1 MSTNQPGSG
10 AGPLRTTLEIDRL
23 FVQQIYVRTANNI
36 PISTGFVLLAD
47 GKGGTTFGPAA
58 IQSDYFSLSSMISAG
73 TASFQNTLSTSFIF
87 NINQISSGFYTINS
101 QIAST
106 YGGLTDAQSFI
117 NQNIIDLSNLIVNI
131 STYSSFVQ
139 SANQPFSTLSSYIIN
154 ISNTYTPNT
163 TTYQLHEQSISS
175 FYGTQSTFISNFSVL
190 TGTTNNTFNVYSS
203 FQQQLYINNL
213 STISTSY
220 RGLITT
226 TSGNYST
233 LSTTIG
239 NQQASY
245 NQSLSTGMS
254 SYMMDYSTIIG
265 NNIYNLNQNQS
276 TLLNTVSTLSTLFF
290 SVATYSISSQI
301 TLLNSTLSTSIQSN
315 IVLLSSQL
323 STIKGTAIFSL
334 ENSIATVADV
344 SNSLNTLSTTLQVNY
359 STLATELSITQTR
372 GINSQLYYQF
382 YQLGIT
388 QSSILANNTSSIQ
401 YLSTVITN
409 TFSTAN
415 YRFSTLVNTN
425 YSTLLTIGYSS
436 IVIAN
441 IQVTQSTI
449 LLLQSTLSATTI
461 LLTDSSNTQSTF
473 LGTTLSTNYGRTIST
488 NVATLKTINFGSQ
501 VIQSTFYES
510 LSSFSSSVYPFI
522 FNMSNSL
529 STVSKNLTDSVS
541 NWALNTVSNEIN
553 TDINTV
559 RDILTNANQGVATNP
574 VVIELSNL
582 AFGIISTTYSTLSSY
597 TRTFAGFSTANV
609 FTNDIT
615 FNGQVNA
622 TNGVFTQ
629 FFQICNIISTY
640 TYTYTGSNIQTY
652 IPNRF
657 ASQVLVQMW
666 GAGGGAGTNTNGG
679 GGAYVEGIIAVDPTQ
694 IYNIKIGGGGVLS
707 SISDYE
713 PYNGGGRGISTFTGS
728 GGGATT
734 IFFNTTTCNVA
745 VAAGG
750 GGGGFISTFADWN
763 SSEFATGSRVQ
774 FSLSNSLFSNQQLGY
789 STYGNYLASV
799 STMGTFVSLF
809 NFSSFSTA
817 TSINF
822 TTLFNY
828 STFSY
833 SSFSSFVVS
842 PFLIY
847 NLSSASTATSISFS
861 SISSIQFS
869 TSNLLNYSTFNMST
883 MSTINY
889 VYSSII
895 FSGAASNSTLV
906 PFVNSTIYLLCGSW
920 GGPGGI
926 QTGFGGQ
933 NPFSSIS
940 SGDFALG
947 GNGGDLPLN
956 TASCNIMT
964 RSVSADNGI
973 LSQIVKQST
982 FITYV
987 GDFIPQLMGYS
998 PYLFSSLSTLLSTT
1012 SNNSTNYSFVSTN
1025 VLQNTLFSNYF
1036 STVQDKVPNNS
1047 STLAFYYTVR
1057 DLYSL
1062 QNTFQPNSLPLV
1074 GLTTKV
1080 DYTTDKTPTGIYSA
1094 DLSFTISQLGS
1105 PYGIA
1110 AHLMSFPFDKSDDVL
1125 YSCAR
1130 LYISSLLSTIKD
1142 TRSLTNQTGLK
1153 YFNKE
1158 GTISSY
1164 NGTYQ
1169 TEGIYCNALDRY
1181 TYQYLSTLV
1190 KYDNLIY
1197 APSTI
1202 EVILTSISTLS
1213 SLIAYNFS
1221 SFSTA
1226 TSVEFSTLSNYSTFN
1241 YSTFSSFV
1249 VSPYLIYNLS
1259 SFSTVHTNG
1268 AVAVST
1274 IQFSPYNVLNYSTFN
1289 MSTMS
1294 TINYV
1299 YSSITFSGFS
1309 TTGWFLSSLT
1319 GGLTYQAISTMGTY
1333 VSLFNF
1339 SSFSTATS
1347 INFSTL
1353 ANYSTF
1359 NYSSFST
1366 FVVSPFYIYNLSSF
1380 STATSISFS
1389 SFSSIQFSPSN
1400 LLNYSTF
1407 NMSTM
1412 STINYVYSTIFLT
1425 DQQNYNINTS
1435 TIISSLYRQ
1444 IFGGVQYKD
1453 VPPTFAPYVYDAF
1466 FPIAANSTLTSLVEN
1481 GGFVI
1486 NYNTQGDFF
1495 TNFFETS
1502 TLIKSSRKMYN
1513 IFVSSAGAN
1522 GESLINSLPITI
1534 SSLTREPALQS
1545 TATTFNTNTL
1555 VTYISNYFQSQD
1567 FTEQGFTINDILIDF
1582 KTIADFPTVKL
1593 YIQKLSTITYFDIIK
1608 PDPQEFRNTVYYG
1621 AAGDFLRGGDATFI
1635 SPNSTRGIGGGGG
1648 GAGFKGGQAGGFTT
1662 AVAGATSQIQNKY
1675 FIGGG
1680 GGGGG
1685 SSYIAPLT
1693 GTGNSLPG
1701 QTFNSGY
1708 TTHPLAS
1715 ALKSGQGGIDSNSF
1729 NNYLYPSTFSSITTP
1744 FLSKKG
1750 GDGLLILTEFVD
1762 PFRIVVSNGTQYFVP
1777 LRIDAATNEVVVN
1790 KLVISSAQVVTM
1802 SATHPSSFYLDFANY
1817 QQFYLTL
1824 KDHEVSSFH
1833 IIPLTTISSPTMNFQ
1848 TGNIYLN
1855 ISTFSTNA
1863 VIDFSSFNIEN
1874 TWNQDTPGVL
1884 SSYGNRSTYLFE
1896 YSIFNSNIYLTTPRT
1911 W

>member
-1 MSTNQPGSG
+1 
-10 AGPLRTTLEIDRL
+10 
-23 FVQQIYVRTANNI
+23 
-36 PISTGFVLLAD
+36 
-47 GKGGTTFGPAA
+47 
-58 IQSDYFSLSSMISAG
+58 
-73 TASFQNTLSTSFIF
+73 
-87 NINQISSGFYTINS
+87 
-101 QIAST
+101 
-106 YGGLTDAQSFI
+106 
-117 NQNIIDLSNLIVNI
+117 
-131 STYSSFVQ
+131 
-139 SANQPFSTLSSYIIN
+139 
-154 ISNTYTPNT
+154 
-163 TTYQLHEQSISS
+163 
-175 FYGTQSTFISNFSVL
+175 
-190 TGTTNNTFNVYSS
+190 
-203 FQQQLYINNL
+203 
-213 STISTSY
+213 
-220 RGLITT
+220 
-226 TSGNYST
+226 
-233 LSTTIG
+233 
-239 NQQASY
+239 
-245 NQSLSTGMS
+245 
-254 SYMMDYSTIIG
+254 
-265 NNIYNLNQNQS
+265 
-276 TLLNTVSTLSTLFF
+276 
-290 SVATYSISSQI
+290 
-301 TLLNSTLSTSIQSN
+301 
-315 IVLLSSQL
+315 
-323 STIKGTAIFSL
+323 
-334 ENSIATVADV
+334 
-344 SNSLNTLSTTLQVNY
+344 
-359 STLATELSITQTR
+359 
-372 GINSQLYYQF
+372 
-382 YQLGIT
+382 
-388 QSSILANNTSSIQ
+388 
-401 YLSTVITN
+401 
-409 TFSTAN
+409 
-415 YRFSTLVNTN
+415 
-425 YSTLLTIGYSS
+425 
-436 IVIAN
+436 
-441 IQVTQSTI
+441 
-449 LLLQSTLSATTI
+449 
-461 LLTDSSNTQSTF
+461 
-473 LGTTLSTNYGRTIST
+473 
-488 NVATLKTINFGSQ
+488 
-501 VIQSTFYES
+501 
-510 LSSFSSSVYPFI
+510 
-522 FNMSNSL
+522 
-529 STVSKNLTDSVS
+529 
-541 NWALNTVSNEIN
+541 
-553 TDINTV
+553 
-559 RDILTNANQGVATNP
+559 
-574 VVIELSNL
+574 
-582 AFGIISTTYSTLSSY
+582 
-597 TRTFAGFSTANV
+597 
-609 FTNDIT
+609 
-615 FNGQVNA
+615 
-622 TNGVFTQ
+622 
-629 FFQICNIISTY
+629 
-640 TYTYTGSNIQTY
+640 
-652 IPNRF
+652 
-657 ASQVLVQMW
+657 MW

-1158 GTISSY
+1158 GTVSSY

-1169 TEGIYCNALDRY
+1169 TEGVYCNALDRY

-1309 TTGWFLSSLT
+1309 TTGWFLSNLT

-1366 FVVSPFYIYNLSSF
+1366 FLVSPFYIYNLSSF

-1466 FPIAANSTLTSLVEN
+1466 FPI
-1481 GGFVI
+1481 
-1486 NYNTQGDFF
+1486 
-1495 TNFFETS
+1495 
-1502 TLIKSSRKMYN
+1502 
-1513 IFVSSAGAN
+1513 
-1522 GESLINSLPITI
+1522 
-1534 SSLTREPALQS
+1534 
-1545 TATTFNTNTL
+1545 
-1555 VTYISNYFQSQD
+1555 
-1567 FTEQGFTINDILIDF
+1567 
-1582 KTIADFPTVKL
+1582 
-1593 YIQKLSTITYFDIIK
+1593 FD
-1608 PDPQEFRNTVYYG
+1608 
-1621 AAGDFLRGGDATFI
+1621 
-1635 SPNSTRGIGGGGG
+1635 
-1648 GAGFKGGQAGGFTT
+1648 
-1662 AVAGATSQIQNKY
+1662 
-1675 FIGGG
+1675 
-1680 GGGGG
+1680 
-1685 SSYIAPLT
+1685 
-1693 GTGNSLPG
+1693 
-1701 QTFNSGY
+1701 
-1708 TTHPLAS
+1708 
-1715 ALKSGQGGIDSNSF
+1715 
-1729 NNYLYPSTFSSITTP
+1729 
-1744 FLSKKG
+1744 
-1750 GDGLLILTEFVD
+1750 
-1762 PFRIVVSNGTQYFVP
+1762 
-1777 LRIDAATNEVVVN
+1777 
-1790 KLVISSAQVVTM
+1790 
-1802 SATHPSSFYLDFANY
+1802 
-1817 QQFYLTL
+1817 
-1824 KDHEVSSFH
+1824 
-1833 IIPLTTISSPTMNFQ
+1833 
-1848 TGNIYLN
+1848 
-1855 ISTFSTNA
+1855 
-1863 VIDFSSFNIEN
+1863 
-1874 TWNQDTPGVL
+1874 
-1884 SSYGNRSTYLFE
+1884 
-1896 YSIFNSNIYLTTPRT
+1896 
-1911 W
+1911 

>member
-1 MSTNQPGSG
+1 
-10 AGPLRTTLEIDRL
+10 
-23 FVQQIYVRTANNI
+23 
-36 PISTGFVLLAD
+36 
-47 GKGGTTFGPAA
+47 
-58 IQSDYFSLSSMISAG
+58 MISAG
-73 TASFQNTLSTSFIF
+73 TASFTNTLSTNFKF

-106 YGGLTDAQSFI
+106 YGGLTDAQGFI
-117 NQNIIDLSNLIVNI
+117 NQNIIDLSNLIINI
-131 STYSSFVQ
+131 STYSSFVG
-139 SANQPFSTLSSYIIN
+139 SANLPFSTLSSYIIN

-163 TTYQLHEQSISS
+163 TTYELYEQSISS

-190 TGTTNNTFNVYSS
+190 TGVTNNTFNVYST
-203 FQQQLYINNL
+203 FQQQLYVNNL

-226 TSGNYST
+226 TAGNYST

-239 NQQASY
+239 RQQASY

-254 SYMMDYSTIIG
+254 SYMMNYSTIVG
-265 NNIYNLNQNQS
+265 NNIYTLNQNQS

-301 TLLNSTLSTSIQSN
+301 TLLNSTLSTTIKNN

-334 ENSIATVADV
+334 ENSIATLADV
-344 SNSLNTLSTTLQVNY
+344 SNSLNSLSTTLQVNY
-359 STLATELSITQTR
+359 STLTTELSITQTR
-372 GINSQLYYQF
+372 GINTQLYYQF

-409 TFSTAN
+409 TYSTAN
-415 YRFSTLVNTN
+415 YKFSTLVNIN
-425 YSTLLTIGYSS
+425 YSTLLQIGYST

-441 IQVTQSTI
+441 VQVTQSTI
-449 LLLQSTLSATTI
+449 LLLQSTLSNTST
-461 LLTDSSNTQSTF
+461 LLRDSSNTQSTN
-473 LGTTLSTNYGRTIST
+473 LGKALSTNYGRTIST
-488 NVATLKTINFGSQ
+488 NIATLKTINFGSQ
-501 VIQSTFYES
+501 VIQSTLYES

-522 FNMSNSL
+522 FDMSNSL
-529 STVSKNLTDSVS
+529 SNLSKNLTDSVS
-541 NWALNTVSNEIN
+541 NWALNTVSNDIN
-553 TDINTV
+553 TDLNTV

-574 VVIELSNL
+574 VVIQLSNL

-597 TRTFAGFSTANV
+597 TRTFAGFSTANI

-728 GGGATT
+728 GGGATN

-763 SSEFATGSRVQ
+763 SSELRTGSRVQ

-799 STMGTFVSLF
+799 STMSTFVSLF

-817 TSINF
+817 TSVNF

-842 PFLIY
+842 PYLIY
-847 NLSSASTATSISFS
+847 DLSSFSTATSISFS

-869 TSNLLNYSTFNMST
+869 PSNLLNYSTFNMST
-883 MSTINY
+883 MSTLNY

-998 PYLFSSLSTLLSTT
+998 PYLYSSLSTLLSTS
-1012 SNNSTNYSFVSTN
+1012 SNNSSNYTIVSTN
-1025 VLQNTLFSNYF
+1025 VLQNTLFSNYY
-1036 STVQDKVPNNS
+1036 STVQNKVPNNS

-1074 GLTTKV
+1074 GVTTKV

-1158 GTISSY
+1158 GAISSY

-1169 TEGIYCNALDRY
+1169 TEGVYCNALDRY

-1197 APSTI
+1197 APSTFK
-1202 EVILTSISTLS
+1202 VILTSISTMGTYV
-1213 SLIAYNFS
+1213 SLFNFS

-1226 TSVEFSTLSNYSTFN
+1226 TSIEFSTLSNYSTFN
-1241 YSTFSSFV
+1241 YSSFSTFV
-1249 VSPYLIYNLS
+1249 VSPFYIYNLS
-1259 SFSTVHTNG
+1259 SFSTVHTND

-1294 TINYV
+1294 TKNYV
-1299 YSSITFSGFS
+1299 YSSIILNGFS

-1347 INFSTL
+1347 VNFTTL

-1359 NYSSFST
+1359 SYSSFSS
-1366 FVVSPFYIYNLSSF
+1366 FVVSPFLIYNLSSF

-1389 SFSSIQFSPSN
+1389 PISSIQFSPSN

-1425 DQQNYNINTS
+1425 DPQNYNINTS

-1444 IFGGVQYKD
+1444 IFGGMQYKD

-1466 FPIAANSTLTSLVEN
+1466 FPIAAKSTLTSLVEN
-1481 GGFVI
+1481 GGFTI

-1495 TNFFETS
+1495 TNFFERS
-1502 TLIKSSRKMYN
+1502 TLVKSSRKMYN

-1522 GESLINSLPITI
+1522 GASLINSLPITI

-1567 FTEQGFTINDILIDF
+1567 FTEQGFTINDIAIDF

-1608 PDPQEFRNTVYYG
+1608 PDPQEFKNTVYYG

-1824 KDHEVSSFH
+1824 NDHEVSSFH
-1833 IIPLTTISSPTMNFQ
+1833 IIPLTTISSPSMNFQ

-1855 ISTFSTNA
+1855 ISTVSTNA

-1874 TWNQDTPGVL
+1874 TWNQDRPGIL

-1896 YSIFNSNIYLTTPRT
+1896 YSIFDSNIYLTTPRT

>member
-1 MSTNQPGSG
+1 MSTNQPGSS

-36 PISTGFVLLAD
+36 PISTGYVLLAD
-47 GKGGTTFGPAA
+47 GQGGTKFGPAA
-58 IQSDYFSLSSMISAG
+58 IQADYFSLSSMISAG
-73 TASFQNTLSTSFIF
+73 TASFTNTLSTNFKF
-87 NINQISSGFYTINS
+87 NITQISSGFYTINS

-106 YGGLTDAQSFI
+106 YGGLTDAQGFI

-131 STYSSFVQ
+131 STYSSFVG
-139 SANQPFSTLSSYIIN
+139 SANLPFSTLSSYIIN

-163 TTYQLHEQSISS
+163 ITYQLYEQSISS
-175 FYGTQSTFISNFSVL
+175 FYATQSSFISNFSVL
-190 TGTTNNTFNVYSS
+190 TGVTNNTFNVYST
-203 FQQQLYINNL
+203 FQQQLYVNNL

-220 RGLITT
+220 RGLIATT
-226 TSGNYST
+226 AGNYST

-239 NQQASY
+239 NQQKSY

-254 SYMMDYSTIIG
+254 SYMMDYSTIVG
-265 NNIYNLNQNQS
+265 NNIYTLNQNQS

-301 TLLNSTLSTSIQSN
+301 TLLNSTLSTTVKNN

-323 STIKGTAIFSL
+323 STIKGTAIYSL

-344 SNSLNTLSTTLQVNY
+344 SNSLNSLSTTLQVNY
-359 STLATELSITQTR
+359 STLTTELSITQTR
-372 GINSQLYYQF
+372 GINTQLYYQF

-409 TFSTAN
+409 TYSTAN
-415 YRFSTLVNTN
+415 YRFSTLVNIN
-425 YSTLLTIGYSS
+425 YSTLLQIGYSS

-441 IQVTQSTI
+441 VQVTQSTI
-449 LLLQSTLSATTI
+449 LLLQSTLSNTST
-461 LLTDSSNTQSTF
+461 LLRDSSNTQSTN
-473 LGTTLSTNYGRTIST
+473 LGRALSTNYGRTIST
-488 NVATLKTINFGSQ
+488 NIATLNTINIGSQ

-522 FNMSNSL
+522 FDMSNSL
-529 STVSKNLTDSVS
+529 STISYNLVSSVS
-541 NWALNTVSNEIN
+541 NWALDTVSNDVN
-553 TDINTV
+553 NDLNTV
-559 RDILTNANQGVATNP
+559 RNILTNANQGATTNP
-574 VVIELSNL
+574 VIIQLSNL

-597 TRTFAGFSTANV
+597 TNTFAGFSTANV

-615 FNGQVNA
+615 FNGNVNA
-622 TNGVFTQ
+622 THGIFTQ
-629 FFQICNIISTY
+629 FFQVCNIISTY
-640 TYTYTGSNIQTY
+640 TYKYIGSNVQTY

-679 GGAYVEGIIAVDPTQ
+679 GGAYVEGIITVDPTQ
-694 IYNIKIGGGGVLS
+694 IYNIKIGGGGTLS
-707 SISDYE
+707 SISEYQ
-713 PYNGGGRGISTFTGS
+713 PYNGGGKGVSSLTGS
-728 GGGATT
+728 GGGATN
-734 IFFNTTTCNVA
+734 IYFNNTTLNVA
-745 VAAGG
+745 VAGG
-750 GGGGFISTFADWN
+750 GGGGGYISSFADWN
-763 SSEFATGSRVQ
+763 ATEYRTGARVQ
-774 FSLSNSLFSNQQLGY
+774 FALSNSLYSNEQLAY

-799 STMGTFVSLF
+799 STMGTYISLF

-817 TSINF
+817 TSSINF
-822 TTLFNY
+822 VTLNNY

-833 SSFSSFVVS
+833 SSFSTFVVS
-842 PFLIY
+842 PFFIY
-847 NLSSASTATSISFS
+847 NLSSFSTVHTNSAVAV
-861 SISSIQFS
+861 SSIQFS
-869 TSNLLNYSTFNMST
+869 PYNVLNYSTFNMST
-883 MSTINY
+883 MSTVRY
-889 VYSSII
+889 LYSSII
-895 FSGAASNSTLV
+895 FSGAVSNSTLV
-906 PFVNSTIYLLCGSW
+906 PFLNSTIYLLCGSW
-920 GGPGGI
+920 GGAGGI
-926 QTGFGGQ
+926 QSGFGGY
-933 NPFSSIS
+933 NPYSSIS

-947 GNGGDLPLN
+947 GYGGGLPVQ
-956 TASCNIMT
+956 TVQCNVMT
-964 RSVSADNGI
+964 RSVTVDNPI
-973 LSQIVKQST
+973 YSNIVKQST

-998 PYLFSSLSTLLSTT
+998 PYLYPSLSTLLSTS
-1012 SNNSTNYSFVSTN
+1012 SNNSSNYTIVSTN
-1025 VLQNTLFSNYF
+1025 ILQDALFSNYY
-1036 STVQDKVPNNS
+1036 STVQNKVPDNS

-1062 QNTFQPNSLPLV
+1062 QNTFQPNSLPLAGV
-1074 GLTTKV
+1074 TTKV
-1080 DYTTDKTPTGIYSA
+1080 DYTTDKTPTGIYTV
-1094 DLSFTISQLGS
+1094 DLTFTINQIGS

-1110 AHLMSFPFDKSDDVL
+1110 AHLMSFPFDKSDDLL

-1130 LYISSLLSTIKD
+1130 LYISSMLSTIKD
-1142 TRSLTNQTGLK
+1142 TRSPTNINRLK
-1153 YFNKE
+1153 YFNNLS
-1158 GTISSY
+1158 TY

-1190 KYDNLIY
+1190 KYDNLVY
-1197 APSTI
+1197 TPSTI
-1202 EVILTSISTLS
+1202 STATVKGFSTTGWFLSNLGDAYTYQISVSTMGTYI
-1213 SLIAYNFS
+1213 SLFNFS

-1226 TSVEFSTLSNYSTFN
+1226 TSINFSTLSNYSTFS
-1241 YSTFSSFV
+1241 YSSFSTFV
-1249 VSPYLIYNLS
+1249 VSPFLIYNLS
-1259 SFSTVHTNG
+1259 SFSTIHTNS

-1274 IQFSPYNVLNYSTFN
+1274 IQFSPYNKLNYSTFN

-1299 YSSITFSGFS
+1299 YSSIMFTD
-1309 TTGWFLSSLT
+1309 
-1319 GGLTYQAISTMGTY
+1319 
-1333 VSLFNF
+1333 
-1339 SSFSTATS
+1339 
-1347 INFSTL
+1347 TL
-1353 ANYSTF
+1353 
-1359 NYSSFST
+1359 
-1366 FVVSPFYIYNLSSF
+1366 
-1380 STATSISFS
+1380 
-1389 SFSSIQFSPSN
+1389 
-1400 LLNYSTF
+1400 
-1407 NMSTM
+1407 
-1412 STINYVYSTIFLT
+1412 
-1425 DQQNYNINTS
+1425 NYNINTS
-1435 TIISSLYRQ
+1435 TIISSLYKQ
-1444 IFGGVQYKD
+1444 IYGNVPYKD
-1453 VPPTFAPYVYDAF
+1453 VPPSFAPYVYDAF
-1466 FPIAANSTLTSLVEN
+1466 FPITAQSTLDSLVGN
-1481 GGFVI
+1481 GGFTI

-1513 IFVSSAGAN
+1513 IFISSAGAN
-1522 GESLINSLPITI
+1522 GTSLINSLPITL

-1545 TATTFNTNTL
+1545 TATTFNTNNL
-1555 VTYISNYFQSQD
+1555 ITYISNYFQSQD
-1567 FTEQGFTINDILIDF
+1567 FTDQGFTINDIAVDF

-1593 YIQKLSTITYFDIIK
+1593 YIQTVSTIKYFDYVK
-1608 PDPQEFRNTVYYG
+1608 PPAEVFSNTVYYG
-1621 AAGDFLRGGDATFI
+1621 AAGDFLKGGDGTFI
-1635 SPNSTRGIGGGGG
+1635 SPNATRGLGGGGG
-1648 GAGFKGGQAGGFTT
+1648 GGGYIGGQAGAFTT
-1662 AVAGATSQIQNKY
+1662 AVAGASNQTQNKY

-1685 SSYIAPLT
+1685 SSYIDPLS

-1715 ALKSGQGGIDSNSF
+1715 ALNAGQGGIDSNSF
-1729 NNYLYPSTFSSITTP
+1729 NNYLSTTTFSSISTQSS
-1744 FLSKKG
+1744 FKKG

-1777 LRIDAATNEVVVN
+1777 LRIDSATNEVVVN

-1802 SATHPSSFYLDFANY
+1802 GPSNPSSIYLDFANY

-1824 KDHEVSSFH
+1824 NDHEVSTFH

-1848 TGNIYLN
+1848 TGSIYLN

-1863 VIDFSSFNIEN
+1863 DINFSSFNIEN
-1874 TWNQDTPGVL
+1874 TWNQDRPGIL

-1896 YSIFNSNIYLTTPRT
+1896 YSIFDSNIYLTTPRT

>member
-1 MSTNQPGSG
+1 MSSNQPGSG

-23 FVQQIYVRTANNI
+23 FVQQIYIRTASNT
-36 PISTGFVLLAD
+36 PISTGYVLLAD

-58 IQSDYFSLSSMISAG
+58 IQADYFSLSSMISAG
-73 TASFQNTLSTSFIF
+73 TATFQNTLSTNFTF

-106 YGGLTDAQSFI
+106 YGGLTDAQGFI
-117 NQNIIDLSNLIVNI
+117 NQNIIDLSNLIINI
-131 STYSSFVQ
+131 STYSSFVG
-139 SANQPFSTLSSYIIN
+139 SANLPFSTLSSYIIN
-154 ISNTYTPNT
+154 ILNTYTPNT
-163 TTYQLHEQSISS
+163 TTYQLYEQSISS
-175 FYGTQSTFISNFSVL
+175 YYATQSSFISNFSSL
-190 TGTTNNTFNVYSS
+190 TGATNNTFNLYSS

-301 TLLNSTLSTSIQSN
+301 TLLNSTLSTTIKNN

-344 SNSLNTLSTTLQVNY
+344 SNSLNSLSTTLQVNY

-409 TFSTAN
+409 TYSTAN

-441 IQVTQSTI
+441 VQVTQSTI

-461 LLTDSSNTQSTF
+461 LLRDSSNTQSTF

-522 FNMSNSL
+522 FDMSNSL
-529 STVSKNLTDSVS
+529 STLSKNLTDSVS
-541 NWALNTVSNEIN
+541 NWALNTVSNDIN
-553 TDINTV
+553 TDLNTV

-574 VVIELSNL
+574 VIIELSNL

-597 TRTFAGFSTANV
+597 TNTFAGFSTANV

-615 FNGQVNA
+615 FNGNVNA
-622 TNGVFTQ
+622 TYVVFTQ
-629 FFQICNIISTY
+629 FFQVCNIISTY
-640 TYTYTGSNIQTY
+640 TYKYIGSNTQTY

-694 IYNIKIGGGGVLS
+694 IYKISIGGGGTLS
-707 SISDYE
+707 SISDYQ
-713 PYNGGGRGISTFTGS
+713 PYNGGGKGISTFTGS
-728 GGGATT
+728 GGGATN

-745 VAAGG
+745 VAGGG

-763 SSEFATGSRVQ
+763 STEFTTGARVQ
-774 FSLSNSLFSNQQLGY
+774 FALSNSLYSNQQLGY
-789 STYGNYLASV
+789 STYGNYLASI
-799 STMGTFVSLF
+799 STMSTYVSLF

-822 TTLFNY
+822 QTLSNY

-833 SSFSSFVVS
+833 SSFSTFVVS

-847 NLSSASTATSISFS
+847 NLSSFSTTHTNTAVAV
-861 SISSIQFS
+861 SSIQFS
-869 TSNLLNYSTFNMST
+869 PYNVLNYSTFNMST
-883 MSTINY
+883 MSTQNY

-895 FSGAASNSTLV
+895 FSGAVSNSTLV
-906 PFVNSTIYLLCGSW
+906 PFLNSTIYLLCGSW
-920 GGPGGI
+920 GGAGGI
-926 QTGFGGQ
+926 QSGFGGQ
-933 NPFSSIS
+933 NPYSSIS

-947 GNGGDLPLN
+947 GYGGGLPIQ
-956 TASCNIMT
+956 TASCNVMT
-964 RSVSADNGI
+964 RSVTVDNPI
-973 LSQIVKQST
+973 YSEIVKQST
-982 FITYV
+982 FTTYV

-998 PYLFSSLSTLLSTT
+998 PYLYSSLSTFLSTS
-1012 SNNSTNYSFVSTN
+1012 SNNSSNYTIVSTN
-1025 VLQNTLFSNYF
+1025 VLQDALFSNYY
-1036 STVQDKVPNNS
+1036 STVQNKVPNNS

-1074 GLTTKV
+1074 GVTTKV
-1080 DYTTDKTPTGIYSA
+1080 DYTTDKTPTGIYTV
-1094 DLSFTISQLGS
+1094 DLTFTISQIGS

-1110 AHLMSFPFDKSDDVL
+1110 AHLMSFPFDKSDDLL
-1125 YSCAR
+1125 YSCAK
-1130 LYISSLLSTIKD
+1130 LYISSMLSTIKD
-1142 TRSLTNQTGLK
+1142 TRSPTNINKLR
-1153 YFNKE
+1153 YFNNF
-1158 GTISSY
+1158 SSY

-1181 TYQYLSTLV
+1181 TYQYLSTLA

-1197 APSTI
+1197 TPSTI
-1202 EVILTSISTLS
+1202 
-1213 SLIAYNFS
+1213 
-1221 SFSTA
+1221 STA
-1226 TSVEFSTLSNYSTFN
+1226 TVE
-1241 YSTFSSFV
+1241 
-1249 VSPYLIYNLS
+1249 
-1259 SFSTVHTNG
+1259 
-1268 AVAVST
+1268 
-1274 IQFSPYNVLNYSTFN
+1274 
-1289 MSTMS
+1289 
-1294 TINYV
+1294 
-1299 YSSITFSGFS
+1299 GFS

-1319 GGLTYQAISTMGTY
+1319 DL
-1333 VSLFNF
+1333 
-1339 SSFSTATS
+1339 
-1347 INFSTL
+1347 
-1353 ANYSTF
+1353 
-1359 NYSSFST
+1359 
-1366 FVVSPFYIYNLSSF
+1366 
-1380 STATSISFS
+1380 
-1389 SFSSIQFSPSN
+1389 
-1400 LLNYSTF
+1400 
-1407 NMSTM
+1407 
-1412 STINYVYSTIFLT
+1412 
-1425 DQQNYNINTS
+1425 QNYNINTS
-1435 TIISSLYRQ
+1435 TIISSLYKQ
-1444 IFGGVQYKD
+1444 IYGSVPYRD

-1466 FPIAANSTLTSLVEN
+1466 FPIAAKSTLTSLVES
-1481 GGFVI
+1481 GGFTI

-1495 TNFFETS
+1495 TNFFERS
-1502 TLIKSSRKMYN
+1502 TLVQSSRKMYN

-1522 GESLINSLPITI
+1522 GTSLINTLPITI

-1545 TATTFNTNTL
+1545 TATTFNTNNL
-1555 VTYISNYFQSQD
+1555 ITYISNYFQSQD
-1567 FTEQGFTINDILIDF
+1567 FTEQGFIINDIALDF

-1593 YIQKLSTITYFDIIK
+1593 YSQTVSTIRYFDFIK
-1608 PDPQEFRNTVYYG
+1608 PPAQVYSNTVYYG

-1648 GAGFKGGQAGGFTT
+1648 GAGYVGGQAGAFTT

-1685 SSYIAPLT
+1685 SSYIDPLT

-1708 TTHPLAS
+1708 STHPLAS
-1715 ALKSGQGGIDSNSF
+1715 ALKAGQGGIDSNSF
-1729 NNYLYPSTFSSITTP
+1729 NNYLLTSTFSSITT
-1744 FLSKKG
+1744 LSSFKKG

-1777 LRIDAATNEVVVN
+1777 LRIDSATNEVVVN

-1802 SATHPSSFYLDFANY
+1802 SHNNPSSIYLDFANY

-1833 IIPLTTISSPTMNFQ
+1833 IIPLNTISSSSMNFQ
-1848 TGNIYLN
+1848 TGSIYLN

-1863 VIDFSSFNIEN
+1863 DINFSSFNIEN
-1874 TWNQDTPGVL
+1874 TWSQDRPGVL

-1896 YSIFNSNIYLTTPRT
+1896 YSIFDSNIYLTTPRT